1 LIQGKAEPAVPKRP
15 PDAGFSK
22 EKSMKQSKKKRTR
35 PVSRQNRIQ
44 TGIIIFIVC
53 MVIGAVAFN
62 SYSIKEKEK
71 EYAAQEAELDLQIS
85 EAKAEKQALEEQE
98 EYMKTDAYK
107 EQVARE
113 EFGMVKKG
121 EYILKEKDS
130 DE

>member
-1 LIQGKAEPAVPKRP
+1 
-15 PDAGFSK
+15 
-22 EKSMKQSKKKRTR
+22 MKQSKKKKRR
-35 PVSRQNRIQ
+35 PMSRQNRIQ
-44 TGIIIFIVC
+44 TRIIIFIVC
-53 MVIGAVAFN
+53 VVIGAVAFE
-62 SYSIKEKEK
+62 SYSIREKEK
-71 EYAAQEAELDLQIS
+71 EYAAQEAELDLQIA
-85 EAKAEKQALEEQE
+85 EAKAEQQALEEQE